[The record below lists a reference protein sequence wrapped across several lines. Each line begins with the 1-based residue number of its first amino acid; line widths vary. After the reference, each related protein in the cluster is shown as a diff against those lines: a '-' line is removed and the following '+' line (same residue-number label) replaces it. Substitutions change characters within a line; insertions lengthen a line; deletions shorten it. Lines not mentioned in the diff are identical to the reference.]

1 MIVYSGQLP
10 SRGRLRAAVSGEGK
24 KEAQMAMEAVMGGV
38 VAKSQAQA
46 PATVSGALPLAMLGE
61 DETATV
67 VKVKGSSELRK
78 HLSDLGLVEGACIKV
93 ISRVDGD
100 VIVNVKGARLALNR
114 AMSSHVMVSL

>member
-1 MIVYSGQLP
+1 M
-10 SRGRLRAAVSGEGK
+10 SGEGK

-38 VAKSQAQA
+38 VAKPQAQA
-46 PATVSGALPLAMLGE
+46 SATVSGALPLAMLGE

-67 VKVKGSSELRK
+67 CRVKGSSELRK
-78 HLSDLGLVEGACIKV
+78 HLSDLGLVEGAQVKV

>member
-1 MIVYSGQLP
+1 
-10 SRGRLRAAVSGEGK
+10 
-24 KEAQMAMEAVMGGV
+24 MAMEAVMGGV
-38 VAKSQAQA
+38 VAKARAQA
-46 PATVSGALPLAMLGE
+46 SATVSGALPLAMLGE

-78 HLSDLGLVEGACIKV
+78 HLSDLGLVEGAQV
-93 ISRVDGD
+93 RVVSRVDGD